1 MNLDSSN
8 EEPKLKIPG
17 KIILSKTV
25 ISERELK
32 LKSLSEKW
40 KKERIAKENFDKKAF
55 GFTKNSEILNGRI
68 AMFFIITGLLT
79 EIWTGQTIPDQIET
93 IIRTLGII

>member
-40 KKERIAKENFDKKAF
+40 KKR
-55 GFTKNSEILNGRI
+55 KNCKGK
-68 AMFFIITGLLT
+68 F
-79 EIWTGQTIPDQIET
+79 
-93 IIRTLGII
+93 